1 MREGW
6 AMGNISVLITRKFLP
21 SWKEFPLGGFLGVL
35 CVLAVNADTQ
45 FNRQVAK
52 YAKKTPSKA
61 IWLRLGCSV
70 KLALILSG
78 CQLLLPAA
86 TERAAKKEKVR
97 EQVAVIDT
105 NLGRIVFRFF
115 EQESPKTVRA

>member
-1 MREGW
+1 
-6 AMGNISVLITRKFLP
+6 MGKISVLLTRKFLP

-61 IWLRLGCSV
+61 IWLRLV
-70 KLALILSG
+70 RDVYDTTINPPK
-78 CQLLLPAA
+78 QTA
-86 TERAAKKEKVR
+86 TPHERHVG
-97 EQVAVIDT
+97 QDT
-105 NLGRIVFRFF
+105 LT
-115 EQESPKTVRA
+115 S

>member
-1 MREGW
+1 MWGGW
-6 AMGNISVLITRKFLP
+6 AMGNISVLLTRKFLP

-52 YAKKTPSKA
+52 YAKA

-86 TERAAKKEKVR
+86 TARAAKKEKVR

-115 EQESPKTVRA
+115 EQESPMTVE